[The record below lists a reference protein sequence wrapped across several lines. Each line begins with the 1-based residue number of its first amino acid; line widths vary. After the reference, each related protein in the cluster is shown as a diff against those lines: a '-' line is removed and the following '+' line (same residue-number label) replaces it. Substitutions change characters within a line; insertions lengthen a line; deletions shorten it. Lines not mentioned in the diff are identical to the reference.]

1 MAEQKALAQHGLRAH
16 EWLQELL
23 HFNGSKGA
31 WELYPVVADPENELF
46 KKGVT
51 SSKTTSLR
59 LLIKVELL
67 EYMLRNGAL
76 DQKGVAFNIGRA
88 EEMNNEVYFIKG
100 GQYIHRP
107 FSHIT
112 RDTTG
117 FFKMLELSDKFE
129 TEIERYSF
137 RNIPNASDHKKM
149 CFSRSLR
156 MW

>member
-1 MAEQKALAQHGLRAH
+1 M
-16 EWLQELL
+16 
-23 HFNGSKGA
+23 
-31 WELYPVVADPENELF
+31 VADPDDVAF
-46 KKGVT
+46 TKGVT
-51 SSKTTSLR
+51 SSRTTSLR

-67 EYMLRNGAL
+67 EHMLRNGAL
-76 DQKGVAFNIGRA
+76 DQKGVGFNIGRA

-100 GQYIHRP
+100 GEYIPRR

-137 RNIPNASDHKKM
+137 RNIPGASDHEKM